1 MSRSILGMPMF
12 CEPCPFHQGE
22 EQPHSE
28 LRVVSFIYAS
38 WSDEGKVE
46 NCGLGERGEMRKSV
60 SLR

>member
-1 MSRSILGMPMF
+1 MF
-12 CEPCPFHQGE
+12 CEPCPLHQGE
-22 EQPHSE
+22 EKPHSE
-28 LRVVSFIYAS
+28 LRVVSFIYTS